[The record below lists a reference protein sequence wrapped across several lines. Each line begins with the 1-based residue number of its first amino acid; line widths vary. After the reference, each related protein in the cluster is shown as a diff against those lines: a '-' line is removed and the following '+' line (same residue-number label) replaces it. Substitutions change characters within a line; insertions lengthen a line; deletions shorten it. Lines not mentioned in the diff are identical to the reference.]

1 MNVRATADSG
11 SVSALPG
18 PEVRRHARAALRE
31 DAGRGD
37 VTTDLL
43 LPAGVRGVA
52 ELVTREPG
60 VIAGLAL
67 AEAVFRS
74 AEPSLVFER
83 RHSDGERL
91 DAGSV
96 TAVVSGPARGIL
108 TGERVALN
116 FVQRLSGIATLTA
129 RFVAAVEGTGTRIVD
144 TRKTTPGLR
153 SLEKYAV
160 RCGGGHN
167 HRFDLSDGF
176 MLKDNHRVAL
186 AGAGLSLV
194 DAVAEARKRLPHTV
208 KIEIEVDRPDQVEEA
223 LAAGA
228 DVILFDNMA
237 PAELAEAVALVA
249 GRALTEASGGI
260 TLESCRAVAET
271 GVDLISVGA
280 LTHSAPSLDVALD
293 FRIEESDGD

>member
-1 MNVRATADSG
+1 MNIRVTAGSG
-11 SVSALPG
+11 PASAPPG

-43 LPAGVRGVA
+43 LPAGLRGVA

-60 VIAGLAL
+60 VLAGLAL

-83 RHSDGERL
+83 MHSDGERL

-96 TAVVSGPARGIL
+96 AAVVSGPARGIL
-108 TGERVALN
+108 TGERAALN

-129 RFVAAVEGTGTRIVD
+129 RFVAAVEGTAARIVD

-186 AGAGLSLV
+186 RAAGLSLA

-223 LAAGA
+223 LVAGA
-228 DVILFDNMA
+228 DVVLLDNMA
-237 PAELAEAVALVA
+237 PAELTEAVGFVA

-260 TLESCRAVAET
+260 TLERCRAVAET